1 MKRRAL
7 VIGAAGVA
15 AIGAGITTALWH
27 HRTPPNAVPAA
38 TPEATRA
45 WSREQFDKPDGGKLA
60 LADFLGK
67 PVLLNFWATWCPPC
81 VKEMPLLDR
90 FAREQHAGWQ
100 VVGLAIDKIE
110 PVREFLVEHPV
121 RYPIAVAGP
130 DALEWLRSLGNS
142 GGGLPF
148 SVAFDSA
155 GAPVRR
161 KLGEIS
167 PVELADW
174 VAGVR

>member
-15 AIGAGITTALWH
+15 AIGAGIMTALWR
-27 HRTPPNAVPAA
+27 HRTPPNAALE
-38 TPEATRA
+38 TTRA
-45 WSREQFDKPDGGKLA
+45 WSQQQFDKPGGGKLA

-67 PVLLNFWATWCPPC
+67 PLLLNFWATWCPPC

-90 FAREQHAGWQ
+90 FAQEQRAGWH
-100 VVGLAIDKIE
+100 VVGLAIDKME
-110 PVREFLVEHPV
+110 PVREFLAKHPV

-130 DALEWLRSLGNS
+130 DALEWLRSLGNM

-148 SVAFDSA
+148 SVVFDSA
-155 GAPVRR
+155 GAPVQR

-167 PVELADW
+167 PSELAAW
-174 VAGVR
+174 VADVR